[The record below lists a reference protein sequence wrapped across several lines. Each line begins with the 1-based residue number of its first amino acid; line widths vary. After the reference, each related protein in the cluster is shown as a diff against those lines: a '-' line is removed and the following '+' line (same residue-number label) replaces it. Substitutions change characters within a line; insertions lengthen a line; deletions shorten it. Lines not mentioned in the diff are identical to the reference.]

1 MPKIEVLPISSG
13 WITRIRQ
20 GDPSLQQDWIELSWG
35 QTKEDAVKNAKTTLM
50 MLWGSLP
57 C

>member
-50 MLWGSLP
+50 VLWGSLP